1 MYSPRSLNVIS
12 SLGLKAQDLYK
23 VSFQDYLKQNPE
35 LKKLSKE
42 LQNQRYDLY
51 EEERQNN
58 INRCIQKRKEIIS
71 ITKKGTKRP
80 SKNNKNLENEETIK
94 SPNKTNELSH
104 SGKLGN
110 NMYKSGHSY
119 RPKLNSKEKLFSEKD
134 KKILITEN
142 SYVMNSNDGNKA
154 LITREDLDNITCLK
168 KEKSKLEKKMEQKD
182 DYLMRLLKGELTR
195 EKKIQKVKKKIND
208 KEKRLKQFLKDKNE
222 NIKIIENE
230 RYQYKQDVFE
240 RQKLYEKMMA
250 NYEKKIV
257 MTKKQ
262 QQELSKNKALNKEKI
277 DELKEQI
284 NEYEKK
290 NEEIKQKISDMF
302 DLKDKEREIKEKK
315 FDIVKPDMGKRKL
328 VDLEEKL
335 ELERFRRENALMTNL
350 NNFENKINN
359 ILEKK
364 EEKEKKIKKTIQAA
378 EKKREEKRVLQ
389 SIHYEEVRNKVR
401 DKQKKMEEKRNLML
415 QDLEKKDLKTFAIKQ
430 EKIKM
435 LEERRKIN
443 QQNYENR
450 KAMKEK
456 LKEILKEQ
464 QYGENE
470 QNEEKIFNKLING

>member
-1 MYSPRSLNVIS
+1 MNVIA

-42 LQNQRYDLY
+42 LQNQRYELY

-58 INRCIQKRKEIIS
+58 INRCIQKRQEIIS
-71 ITKKGTKRP
+71 ITKKGTKRA
-80 SKNNKNLENEETIK
+80 SKNNKNFESEEISN
-94 SPNKTNELSH
+94 SPNKTNSLGH
-104 SGKLGN
+104 SSKLGN
-110 NMYKSGHSY
+110 NMYKSGNSY

-195 EKKIQKVKKKIND
+195 EKKIQKVKKKINE

-230 RYQYKQDVFE
+230 RYQYKQDVYD

-262 QQELSKNKALNKEKI
+262 QQELSKNKALNKDKI
-277 DELKEQI
+277 DELREQI

-315 FDIVKPDMGKRKL
+315 FDIDKPDMGKRKL

-401 DKQKKMEEKRNLML
+401 DKQKQMEEKRNLKL

-443 QQNYENR
+443 QQNFENR

-456 LKEILKEQ
+456 LQEILKEQ
-464 QYGENE
+464 QNMEND
-470 QNEEKIFNKLING
+470 QNEENIFNKLING

>member
-1 MYSPRSLNVIS
+1 MNVIA

-35 LKKLSKE
+35 LKKLSKD
-42 LQNQRYDLY
+42 LQNQRYELY
-51 EEERQNN
+51 EDERQNN
-58 INRCIQKRKEIIS
+58 INRCIQRRKEIIS
-71 ITKKGTKRP
+71 ITKKGTKRA
-80 SKNNKNLENEETIK
+80 SNNNKNFENEEISN
-94 SPNKTNELSH
+94 SPNKTNSLGH
-104 SGKLGN
+104 SN
-110 NMYKSGHSY
+110 NMYKSGNSY
-119 RPKLNSKEKLFSEKD
+119 GPKLNSKEKLFSEKD

-142 SYVMNSNDGNKA
+142 SYVMNSNNGNKA

-195 EKKIQKVKKKIND
+195 EKKIQKVKKKINE

-230 RYQYKQDVFE
+230 RYQYKQDVYE

-315 FDIVKPDMGKRKL
+315 FDIDKPDMGKRKL

-364 EEKEKKIKKTIQAA
+364 EEKEKKIKRTIQAA

-401 DKQKKMEEKRNLML
+401 DKQKQMEEKRNLKL

-443 QQNYENR
+443 QQNFENR

-456 LKEILKEQ
+456 LQEILKEQ
-464 QYGENE
+464 QNMEND
-470 QNEEKIFNKLING
+470 QNEENIFNKLING

>member
-1 MYSPRSLNVIS
+1 MNVIA
-12 SLGLKAQDLYK
+12 SLGLKVQDLYK
-23 VSFQDYLKQNPE
+23 ISFQDYLKQNPD

-42 LQNQRYDLY
+42 LQNERYDLY

-71 ITKKGTKRP
+71 ITKKGTKRS
-80 SKNNKNLENEETIK
+80 SKNNKNLESEETIK
-94 SPNKTNELSH
+94 SPNKTNDLGH
-104 SGKLGN
+104 SGKLSN
-110 NMYKSGHSY
+110 NMYKSGNSY
-119 RPKLNSKEKLFSEKD
+119 KPKLNSKEKLFSEKD

-222 NIKIIENE
+222 NMKIIENE
-230 RYQYKQDVFE
+230 RYQYKQDVYE

-315 FDIVKPDMGKRKL
+315 FDIERPDMGKRKL

-350 NNFENKINN
+350 NNFQDKINN

-464 QYGENE
+464 QNMEND
-470 QNEEKIFNKLING
+470 QNEENIFNKLING

>member
-1 MYSPRSLNVIS
+1 MNVIA
-12 SLGLKAQDLYK
+12 SLGLKVQDLYK
-23 VSFQDYLKQNPE
+23 ISFQDYLKQNPD

-42 LQNQRYDLY
+42 LQNERYDLY

-71 ITKKGTKRP
+71 ITKKGTKRS
-80 SKNNKNLENEETIK
+80 SKNNKNLESEETIK
-94 SPNKTNELSH
+94 SPNKTNDLGH
-104 SGKLGN
+104 SGKLSN
-110 NMYKSGHSY
+110 NMYKSGNSY
-119 RPKLNSKEKLFSEKD
+119 KPKLNSKEKLFSEKD

-154 LITREDLDNITCLK
+154 LITREDLDNITC
-168 KEKSKLEKKMEQKD
+168 
-182 DYLMRLLKGELTR
+182 
-195 EKKIQKVKKKIND
+195 KKILKVKKKIND

-230 RYQYKQDVFE
+230 RYQYKQDVYE

-250 NYEKKIV
+250 NYEKKII

-315 FDIVKPDMGKRKL
+315 FDIERPDMGKRKL
-328 VDLEEKL
+328 VNLEEKL

-389 SIHYEEVRNKVR
+389 SIHYEEARNKVR
-401 DKQKKMEEKRNLML
+401 DQQKKMEEKRNLML

-464 QYGENE
+464 QNMEND
-470 QNEEKIFNKLING
+470 QNEENIFNKLING

>member
-1 MYSPRSLNVIS
+1 MKV
-12 SLGLKAQDLYK
+12 QDLYK
-23 VSFQDYLKQNPE
+23 VSFQDYLKQNPD
-35 LKKLSKE
+35 LKKLSKD

-58 INRCIQKRKEIIS
+58 IKRCIQKRKEIIS
-71 ITKKGTKRP
+71 ITKKGTKRS
-80 SKNNKNLENEETIK
+80 SKNNKNFESEEASN
-94 SPNKTNELSH
+94 SPNKTNELAH
-104 SGKLGN
+104 SSKLGN
-110 NMYKSGHSY
+110 SMHKSGNSY

-257 MTKKQ
+257 TTKKQ

-470 QNEEKIFNKLING
+470 QNEENIFNKLING

>member
-1 MYSPRSLNVIS
+1 MNVIA
-12 SLGLKAQDLYK
+12 SLGLKVQDLYK

-42 LQNQRYDLY
+42 LQNQRYVLY

-58 INRCIQKRKEIIS
+58 INRCIEKRKEIIS
-71 ITKKGTKRP
+71 ITKKSKKRA
-80 SKNNKNLENEETIK
+80 SKNNKNLENLENEELN
-94 SPNKTNELSH
+94 SDNNKLNELGQ
-104 SGKLGN
+104 SGKLSS
-110 NMYKSGHSY
+110 NMYRSGNSY
-119 RPKLNSKEKLFSEKD
+119 RPKLNTKDILFSEKN
-134 KKILITEN
+134 KKILMTEN

-195 EKKIQKVKKKIND
+195 EKKIQKVKKKINE
-208 KEKRLKQFLKDKNE
+208 KEKKLKKFLKDKNE

-302 DLKDKEREIKEKK
+302 DLKDKDRELKEKK
-315 FDIVKPDMGKRKL
+315 FDVDKPDLGKRKL

-350 NNFENKINN
+350 NNFQDKINN

-364 EEKEKKIKKTIQAA
+364 EEKEKKIKKTIQAQ
-378 EKKREEKRVLQ
+378 EKRREEKRVLQ

-401 DKQKKMEEKRNLML
+401 DKQKKMEEKRNLKL

-435 LEERRKIN
+435 FEERKKIN

-456 LKEILKEQ
+456 LQEILKEQ
-464 QYGENE
+464 QNMENE
-470 QNEEKIFNKLING
+470 QNEENIINRLING